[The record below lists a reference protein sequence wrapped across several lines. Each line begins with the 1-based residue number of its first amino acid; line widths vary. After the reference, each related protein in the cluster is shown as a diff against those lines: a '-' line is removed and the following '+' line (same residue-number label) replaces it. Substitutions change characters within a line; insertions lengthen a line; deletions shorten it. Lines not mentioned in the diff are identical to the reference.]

1 MDEFLN
7 ESMKNCFLRFRQ
19 KGMELIVPFKTINR
33 LNTDQTVQV
42 EYRCMCELLACGWL
56 LYHSKAFKRYGGPER
71 TWCKYILS
79 RYSDL
84 ASRYSDLTKSL

>member
-1 MDEFLN
+1 MIIFDNLRKYLHINLHELPYT
-7 ESMKNCFLRFRQ
+7 KN
-19 KGMELIVPFKTINR
+19 LIDIYNVDTCT
-33 LNTDQTVQV
+33 LTSL
-42 EYRCMCELLACGWL
+42 M
-56 LYHSKAFKRYGGPER
+56 YGGPER